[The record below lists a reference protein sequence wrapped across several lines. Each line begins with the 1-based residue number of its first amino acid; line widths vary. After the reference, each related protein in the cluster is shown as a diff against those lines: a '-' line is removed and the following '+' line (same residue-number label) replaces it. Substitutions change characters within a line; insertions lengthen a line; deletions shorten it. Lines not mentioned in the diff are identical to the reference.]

1 MADDM
6 MKMNAMGERPPMPDM
21 SGANMKR
28 ENPMNA
34 MPAKGREHLM
44 KSSQEIAAV
53 LMARLAN
60 MSPEELRMLDSAI
73 TPAVARVL
81 MRLLPELREL
91 IGAVNAQNAKMKP
104 QQAMPKQMGALGNM

>member
-1 MADDM
+1 MM

-21 SGANMKR
+21 SGANMRK

-34 MPAKGREHLM
+34 MPAKGRENLM

-53 LMARLAN
+53 
-60 MSPEELRMLDSAI
+60 
-73 TPAVARVL
+73 
-81 MRLLPELREL
+81 
-91 IGAVNAQNAKMKP
+91 NAQNAKTKP